1 MSRGLSPEKRAG
13 PDPLSA
19 GQPPIC
25 DYEGSDYQ
33 DRFWT
38 PGERRYED
46 GAEAAAL
53 RRLLPAGGEFLLEIG
68 AGAGRNTPRY
78 GGFKRIALLD
88 YSLSQLQQAQQSL
101 GRGERLLYVA
111 ADAYRLPFAP
121 ALFDAATMIRTLHHM
136 SDPQAALDSVAE
148 VLKQNSA
155 FVLEYAN
162 KRNLKAVL
170 RWLVRT
176 QPWNPF
182 DRTTVEFVK
191 LNFNFHPRSVRT
203 WLAKAGLVV
212 ERELAVSM
220 FRLPLFK
227 RALPANTL
235 IAFDAAMQPI
245 GKWILLSPSVFLRAR
260 ASRASNAYQSGS
272 FWRCPVCRSL
282 RIDQKRDGLSCQ
294 NCGRG
299 WPVKDGI
306 YDLRSRLDERG

>member
-1 MSRGLSPEKRAG
+1 MSRGLSPEFRTGAG
-13 PDPLSA
+13 SLSD

-53 RRLLPAGGEFLLEIG
+53 RRLLPAGGEFMLEIG

-78 GGFKRIALLD
+78 GGFERIALVD
-88 YSLSQLQQAQQSL
+88 YSLSQLKQAQQAL
-101 GRGERLLYVA
+101 GSGERYLYVA
-111 ADAYRLPFAP
+111 ADVYRLPFRP

-136 SDPQAALDSVAE
+136 SDPPASLASIAE
-148 VLKQNSA
+148 VLKQHST
-155 FVLEYAN
+155 FVLEYAS

-170 RWLVRT
+170 RWLAGRQV
-176 QPWNPF
+176 WNPF
-182 DRTTVEFVK
+182 DQHPIEFAK
-191 LNFNFHPRSVRT
+191 LNFNFHPRSVRA
-203 WLAKAGLVV
+203 WLAEAGLTV

-227 RALPANTL
+227 RTLPIGAL
-235 IAFDAAMQPI
+235 IALDAAIQPI
-245 GKWILLSPSVFLRAR
+245 GKWLLLSPSVFLRAKATR
-260 ASRASNAYQSGS
+260 PPIANQFGS
-272 FWRCPVCRSL
+272 IWRCPVCRSI
-282 RIDQKRDGLSCQ
+282 RVDENPDGLRCQ
-294 NCGRG
+294 NCKRV

-306 YDLRSRLDERG
+306 YDLRSGMEASD